1 MNEQLQRA
9 ILDAMIEAHDNAA
22 SLDRVAKSVA
32 SSDPEVRDMSF
43 DQARVQRSIERHLR
57 RLILDPSADEDL

>member
-22 SLDRVAKSVA
+22 SLDRVAKSVS

-57 RLILDPSADEDL
+57 RLILDPSVDEDL